1 MIKKIIIVRM
11 NKEKKITRRLFS
23 VDACVCIKQKIGIRI
38 WYMCYVVFT
47 HENTAFITTQ
57 NAS

>member
-11 NKEKKITRRLFS
+11 NKEKKSPGDCFQS
-23 VDACVCIKQKIGIRI
+23 MHVCIKQKIGIRI